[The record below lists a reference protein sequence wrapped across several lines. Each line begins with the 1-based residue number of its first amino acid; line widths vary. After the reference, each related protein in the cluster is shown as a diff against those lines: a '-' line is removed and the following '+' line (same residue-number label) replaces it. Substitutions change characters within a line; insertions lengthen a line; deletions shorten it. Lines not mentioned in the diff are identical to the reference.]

1 MCNYASVAFR
11 GSDPLRLQTFY
22 NKKRLGNTVMLVILI
37 SRIFLRKIVGL
48 YNFLHD
54 MTFNCWVLHDDP
66 TFQGVAKLDV
76 QPDRL
81 CCSIQA
87 KIREGAL
94 LLSRIWPYCFVE
106 IPLSINNIQ
115 RFKWNQLAKAQGILK
130 LDTYNYKITE
140 IQKQTKSIDKT

>member
-22 NKKRLGNTVMLVILI
+22 NKKRWGNTVMLVILI

-54 MTFNCWVLHDDP
+54 IKLLHDDP
-66 TFQGVAKLDV
+66 TFQVVAKLDV

-87 KIREGAL
+87 KIGGA
-94 LLSRIWPYCFVE
+94 IIV
-106 IPLSINNIQ
+106 
-115 RFKWNQLAKAQGILK
+115 
-130 LDTYNYKITE
+130 
-140 IQKQTKSIDKT
+140 